1 MNIEHK
7 KYPKIPQF
15 RDVAYEVKRQSS
27 FSGLDENDEPIY
39 NSGSLLPEIEFN
51 GTVKLHGTNAGVQ
64 FGESGAI
71 AYQSRNRII
80 TQEDDNAGFAN
91 WMHERVGIVH
101 DSLVEAGMPT
111 ENTTVYGE
119 FCGKSIQAGVAISEV
134 EKFFVVFGV
143 KHGDEWLD
151 MELLQMQHE
160 ARLYTSRD
168 FDQYKITIDFEK
180 PEAAINEIYELTQ
193 AVEAECPV
201 GRLMGVSGIGEG
213 IVWSASSDAHG
224 GSTLRFKSK
233 GDKHSNSKVKTHK
246 PVDTEKAD
254 AIRSLAESLM
264 TGERLNQGFEFL
276 AEMNVEPTMQ
286 GLGAYLGHV
295 VRDCIAEEKL
305 AISESGIE
313 EKLIGK
319 SLMGIAKRHYMN
331 SQGSPVPI

>member
-1 MNIEHK
+1 MSIEHK

-64 FGESGAI
+64 FGESGLI
-71 AYQSRNRII
+71 AFQSRNRII
-80 TQEDDNAGFAN
+80 TREDDNAGFAN

-151 MELLQMQHE
+151 MEPLEMQHE
-160 ARLYTSRD
+160 TRLYTSRD
-168 FDQYKITIDFEK
+168 FDQYKVTIDFEK
-180 PEAAINEIYELTQ
+180 PEPAINEIYELTQ

-201 GRLMGVSGIGEG
+201 GRLMGVSGVGEG
-213 IVWSASSDAHG
+213 IVWSASSDARG

-233 GDKHSNSKVKTHK
+233 GDKHSNSKVKTHR
-246 PVDTEKAD
+246 PVDAEKAS
-254 AIRSLAESLM
+254 ATRSLAESIM
-264 TGERLNQGFEFL
+264 TDHRLSQGFEYL
-276 AEMNVEPTMQ
+276 AEMGLEPVMTSI
-286 GLGAYLGHV
+286 GAYLKYV
-295 VRDCIAEEKL
+295 VSDAIAEENITIK
-305 AISESGIE
+305 ESGIDT
-313 EKLIGK
+313 KVVGK
-319 SLMGIAKRHYMN
+319 ALMELAKRHYVN
-331 SQGSPVPI
+331 SHFDAKAA